1 MKGIVWCGF
10 HTGCFWKVDLLNFI
24 GFAYDFSFDALVFD
38 EFTFFVLG
46 FADDFALLQFA
57 VFVSGFGNDFGAGHC
72 GRGRGD
78 DSGWWRRN
86 LVLRLGHIT
95 DWIRRRGVFGRRG
108 AGGEKEGGSEK
119 EEGGNRKCVF
129 GFH

>member
-1 MKGIVWCGF
+1 MWFSYGMF
-10 HTGCFWKVDLLNFI
+10 PEYLLLDFI
-24 GFAYDFSFDALVFD
+24 GFAYNFPFDALVFD
-38 EFTFFVLG
+38 EVAFFVLG

-57 VFVSGFGNDFGAGHC
+57 FFVSGFGNDFGAGHC

-78 DSGWWRRN
+78 DSGWRRRN

-95 DWIRRRGVFGRRG
+95 DWIRRREVFGRRG
-108 AGGEKEGGSEK
+108 AGRQKEGGIKK
-119 EEGGNRKCVF
+119 EEVGNRKCEL

>member
-1 MKGIVWCGF
+1 MF
-10 HTGCFWKVDLLNFI
+10 LEYLLLDFI

-38 EFTFFVLG
+38 EFAFFVLG

-57 VFVSGFGNDFGAGHC
+57 VFVSGFGNDFGAAHC
-72 GRGRGD
+72 GRVRGI

-95 DWIRRRGVFGRRG
+95 DWIRGRRVYGRRG
-108 AGGEKEGGSEK
+108 AGRQKEGGSEK
-119 EEGGNRKCVF
+119 DEGGNRTCDF
-129 GFH
+129 GFHRFEWVSSLHWS

>member
-1 MKGIVWCGF
+1 MF
-10 HTGCFWKVDLLNFI
+10 LEYLLLDFI
-24 GFAYDFSFDALVFD
+24 GFAYDFSFDTLVFD
-38 EFTFFVLG
+38 EFAFFVLG

-57 VFVSGFGNDFGAGHC
+57 VFVSGFCDDFGAGHC
-72 GRGRGD
+72 GRVRGS

-95 DWIRRRGVFGRRG
+95 DWIRGRGVFGRRG

-119 EEGGNRKCVF
+119 EEVGNRKCEF
-129 GFH
+129 GFHCCYISYYKLLI